1 MRNYYLVLLV
11 MRETWKGAII
21 VFRKTILAQIKLLL
35 RQKEAII
42 TFYILLLLCL
52 INYVGNVLEF
62 QGYDLIEM
70 YHPMKLLL
78 LSYNRIYY
86 SADATLFFVQLY
98 PLLVVCPAGFSLVK
112 EQQTKQ
118 ESLIVARTSLA
129 TYRFSKIIA
138 CFIVT
143 SIVFVL
149 PFLIEMF
156 LNCIAFP
163 FGANGDLSNMG
174 YYSMEYIESVHN
186 YFLCTLFI
194 KAPYLYTFLCIILFG
209 MITGL
214 LSTVVLVITSIV
226 KIKYKVLLFVPIYV
240 LLNVTLYLENIF
252 PGLRTNWYNY
262 LLIFHD
268 ENKNYNFYFIGL
280 LVCVIFIIGGT
291 IYSCKKE
298 SF

>member
-1 MRNYYLVLLV
+1 M
-11 MRETWKGAII
+11 
-21 VFRKTILAQIKLLL
+21 FRKTILTQIKLLL

-42 TFYILLLLCL
+42 TFYILLFLCL

-78 LSYNRIYY
+78 LSYNRVYY
-86 SADATLFFVQLY
+86 NVNTTLFFIQIY
-98 PLLVVCPAGFSLVK
+98 PFLVVCPAGFSLVK

-118 ESLIVARTSLA
+118 ESLIVARTGLA

-138 CFIVT
+138 CFVVT
-143 SIVFVL
+143 TIVFVL

-163 FGANGDLSNMG
+163 IEANGDLSNMG
-174 YYSMEYIESVHN
+174 YYSKEYIESVHN

-194 KAPYLYTFLCIILFG
+194 KAPYIYTFLCIILFG
-209 MITGL
+209 MIAGL

-226 KIKYKVLLFVPIYV
+226 KVKYKVLLFIPTYV
-240 LLNVTLYLENIF
+240 LFNATLYLENIF
-252 PGLRTNWYNY
+252 PGLRINWYNY
-262 LLIFHD
+262 LLIFND
-268 ENKNYNFYFIGL
+268 ENKNYNFCFAGL
-280 LVCVIFIIGGT
+280 LVCAIFIIGGT